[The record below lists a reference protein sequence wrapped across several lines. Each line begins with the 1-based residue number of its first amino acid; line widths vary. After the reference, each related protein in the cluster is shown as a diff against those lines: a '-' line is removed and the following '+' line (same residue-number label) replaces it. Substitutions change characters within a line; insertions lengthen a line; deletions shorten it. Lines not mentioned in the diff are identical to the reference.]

1 MNVLPTMA
9 EQASEMLMKEP
20 NAFAK
25 YDEETKSFTAA
36 AADPF
41 WRKACHDRFP
51 WTKRFD
57 E

>member
-1 MNVLPTMA
+1 MA